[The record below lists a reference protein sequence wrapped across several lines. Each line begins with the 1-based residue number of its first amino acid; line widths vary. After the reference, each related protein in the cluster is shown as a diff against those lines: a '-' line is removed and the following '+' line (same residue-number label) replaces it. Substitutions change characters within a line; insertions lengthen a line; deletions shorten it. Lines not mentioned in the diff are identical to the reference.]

1 MQGGGK
7 CEESHPIRGASCSS
21 NGSTHLVV
29 GAGQGSQEQGGR
41 WRNNNQE
48 MEDFEMEMDD

>member
-7 CEESHPIRGASCSS
+7 YDESHPIRGASCSS